1 MNRIENPVIQYAH
14 AGRWHTMVGHGERPR
29 DYDRKIS
36 EWNERD
42 GWPRWRVADASTE
55 REDGAPSEPIHEPT
69 EWKPED
75 AKDLMTLAGIQ
86 MERELDPAEKAR
98 MKEILVAHRF
108 ERLSDDARRL
118 VQEIQAMD
126 GQK

>member
-1 MNRIENPVIQYAH
+1 MNGIENQVIQYAH
-14 AGRWHTMVGHGERPR
+14 AGRWHTMGGHGERPQ
-29 DYDRKIS
+29 DYERKVA

-55 REDGAPSEPIHEPT
+55 RETGAPSEPIHEPT

-86 MERELDPAEKAR
+86 MKRELDPAEKAR

-108 ERLSDDARRL
+108 ERLGDDARRL
-118 VQEIQAMD
+118 VQDIQAMNSR
-126 GQK
+126 K